1 MQVLFEIMVQN
12 KQKGGI
18 GVESPPV
25 GSFSG
30 GVVQICMTYIFRTYI
45 VAYMY
50 AVVCT
55 SIYVVH
61 IYIVAYIY
69 IVYAQ
74 HMYDIPMPAQDAK
87 NHTMAVHERSN
98 CPLEPSC
105 ESKYKSE

>member
-1 MQVLFEIMVQN
+1 MY
-12 KQKGGI
+12 
-18 GVESPPV
+18 
-25 GSFSG
+25 
-30 GVVQICMTYIFRTYI
+30 VVDLNDNT
-45 VAYMY
+45 YMY
-50 AVVCT
+50 D
-55 SIYVVH
+55 IYVVDSNDNIYMYDIYVVHILSRIYILSRVHVH